1 MTQAEDWKR
10 DICEIFFA
18 QRKIILWTT
27 ALIFVGAVAVA
38 FLWPPTYEAT
48 SSILLRGKKT
58 QVSPGSLEV
67 TEVRALPIE
76 KEDVSSEIEILNSP
90 RLIEMTIDKLRAAGN
105 PIVDS
110 RAGGP
115 LQSLLAR
122 LRGGDDGGESPQA
135 AMAKAVRKVRSR
147 LRLEVVPAS
156 NVVKVRY
163 RGGSLEEAETVLDEL
178 LTQYM
183 SYRSTVFNPA
193 DQQKF
198 YADRTE
204 LYREKLEDVENRLCS
219 MAEESSVTLAD
230 QEMGNNIE
238 LKLGLMQRLSALRD
252 EYVSSSFLRN
262 PSLEARMTLL
272 QMTIKELEA
281 RNVELQRHHIDRQRI
296 QREASLLEYSY
307 ETFAKRGEEAKI
319 NADISKAN
327 LSGDVT
333 LLSRAAFSDQCV
345 FPRKLL
351 TIVLGLVVGFIA
363 GCSLGFMGEY
373 FDHTVKSPAHV
384 ARTTG
389 LPVIC
394 SIRKS

>member
-1 MTQAEDWKR
+1 
-10 DICEIFFA
+10 
-18 QRKIILWTT
+18 
-27 ALIFVGAVAVA
+27 
-38 FLWPPTYEAT
+38 
-48 SSILLRGKKT
+48 
-58 QVSPGSLEV
+58 
-67 TEVRALPIE
+67 
-76 KEDVSSEIEILNSP
+76 
-90 RLIEMTIDKLRAAGN
+90 
-105 PIVDS
+105 
-110 RAGGP
+110 
-115 LQSLLAR
+115 
-122 LRGGDDGGESPQA
+122 
-135 AMAKAVRKVRSR
+135 MAKAVRKVRSR

-333 LLSRAAFSDQCV
+333 LLSRAAFSGQCV